1 MTALTLILPISLV
14 PSISAEQLNWSVPGM
29 LPGLVEHWLR
39 TLPKN
44 KRRSLVPLPDKID
57 DLCERLLRTDVYRQG
72 RFLAVLSGLLEDMYR
87 LRVDAE
93 DWDVQRLPEALVLL
107 LPSNGARRGACQ
119 RA

>member
-1 MTALTLILPISLV
+1 MVGTRNVAWVI
-14 PSISAEQLNWSVPGM
+14 
-29 LPGLVEHWLR
+29 EHWLR

-44 KRRSLVPLPDKID
+44 KRRSLVPLPDKD

-93 DWDVQRLPEALVLL
+93 DWDVQRLLGTC
-107 LPSNGARRGACQ
+107 PSFAE
-119 RA
+119 